1 MGCSRTSAFIDKI
14 KIPGS
19 CEPGVV
25 HPVLRKHQKIHGH
38 RIQEAQADAH
48 CHLQRGMSHE
58 FLQLDGGKLVLDL
71 ELFHN
76 VHQLVDEDGLLAG
89 LLSDAHGIV
98 ADDDGEDGG
107 HGELMASRSVHQGA
121 EYRQAGD
128 RGAVAAG
135 HAAVAEEPLK
145 AQPAVHHRIEDRL
158 DDLRQ
163 KPGRQ
168 CRNQIGIPHK
178 LPKPFHKNHI
188 PFVFLYSSTDSGVCT
203 VKKVY
208 SCFYQLNCIIFVQAH
223 NFPWEPRMV

>member
-19 CEPGVV
+19 CEPGV
-25 HPVLRKHQKIHGH
+25 HSALRKHQKIHRQ
-38 RIQEAQADAH
+38 RIQEAQADARG
-48 CHLQRGMSHE
+48 HLQRGVSDE

-71 ELFHN
+71 ELFHD
-76 VHQLVDEDGLLAG
+76 VHQLVNEDGLLAG

-98 ADDDGEDGG
+98 TDDDGEDGG
-107 HGELMASRSVHQGA
+107 HGEFMAAGAVHQGA
-121 EYRQAGD
+121 EYRKAGD

-135 HAAVAEEPLK
+135 HAAVAEEPLD
-145 AQPAVHHRIEDRL
+145 AQPAVHHRVEDRL
-158 DDLRQ
+158 DDLRR

-168 CRNQIGIPHK
+168 RRDQVGIPHK

-188 PFVFLYSSTDSGVCT
+188 PFVFFYSSTDFRVCT

-208 SCFYQLNCIIFVQAH
+208 SCFYQHNCIIFVQAH
-223 NFPWEPRMV
+223 NFPRESRMI